1 MVIPYVIIGI
11 GYEGGT
17 TMAKM
22 GRPKTE
28 DPVSKVITFKVKE
41 TEYQAMLEYTK
52 SHNISISISQLIRM
66 GIKMKMNESRK

>member
-1 MVIPYVIIGI
+1 
-11 GYEGGT
+11 
-17 TMAKM
+17 MAKM

-52 SHNISISISQLIRM
+52 SHNISISQLIRM
-66 GIKMKMNESRK
+66 GIKMKMNEPRK

>member
-1 MVIPYVIIGI
+1 
-11 GYEGGT
+11 
-17 TMAKM
+17 MAKM

-52 SHNISISISQLIRM
+52 SDNISISQLIRM

>member
-1 MVIPYVIIGI
+1 MVIPYVIIYI
-11 GYEGGT
+11 SYEGDT

-41 TEYQAMLEYTK
+41 TEYQTMLEYTK
-52 SHNISISISQLIRM
+52 RHNISISQLIRM
-66 GIKMKMNESRK
+66 GIEMKINESRK

>member
-1 MVIPYVIIGI
+1 
-11 GYEGGT
+11 
-17 TMAKM
+17 MAKM

-52 SHNISISISQLIRM
+52 NHNISISQLIRM
-66 GIKMKMNESRK
+66 GIEMKMNESRK

>member
-1 MVIPYVIIGI
+1 
-11 GYEGGT
+11 
-17 TMAKM
+17 MAKM

-52 SHNISISISQLIRM
+52 SHNISISQLRM

>member
-52 SHNISISISQLIRM
+52 SYNISISQLIRM